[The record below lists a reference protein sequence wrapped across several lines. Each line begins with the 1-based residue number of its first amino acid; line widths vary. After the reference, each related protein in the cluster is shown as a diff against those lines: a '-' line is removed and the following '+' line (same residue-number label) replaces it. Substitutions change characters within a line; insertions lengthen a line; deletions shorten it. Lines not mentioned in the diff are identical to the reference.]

1 MHKPY
6 RDIVKQGDVNFRK
19 PEPRERKR
27 SSLPTIPRSTVIN
40 FIAIA
45 LLFGL
50 IFAMQH
56 VSRNWIKGEETAAPP
71 EVTAKAKAKP
81 VTVTL
86 DEATATVENETTDN
100 VVVTTEE
107 TTTEKAVATETTETT
122 APQTTEVKTAV
133 VTLEEDAQAKVE
145 TTESPATTKETV
157 KTTTRRRTY
166 RAARPASYGRDRY
179 WQDRQV
185 GVEELDN
192 EFARERYKDLNREY
206 SSGTAA
212 ETQPA
217 PTYSSSYDYKA
228 RERYEPTA
236 YEPSRSYGYAQSGD
250 LDGAEARERY
260 KSENKKLSGPDADL
274 DY

>member
-6 RDIVKQGDVNFRK
+6 RDIVRQGEVKFTK
-19 PEPRERKR
+19 PQPRESKR
-27 SSLPTIPRSTVIN
+27 SFFPTIPRSTVIN

-56 VSRNWIKGEETAAPP
+56 ISRNWITGDEETSVT
-71 EVTAKAKAKP
+71 EVTAKAKP

-86 DEATATVENETTDN
+86 DEVTATVETKTTDN

-107 TTTEKAVATETTETT
+107 KVVTET
-122 APQTTEVKTAV
+122 APPPTTEVKATV
-133 VTLEEDAQAKVE
+133 VTLGDEAQAKVE
-145 TTESPATTKETV
+145 TTKAPATTKEKV

-166 RAARPASYGRDRY
+166 RAARPTSYGRDRY
-179 WQDRQV
+179 WQDRQA

-192 EFARERYKDLNREY
+192 EFARERYKNLNREY

-236 YEPSRSYGYAQSGD
+236 YEPSSSYGYARSGD
-250 LDGAEARERY
+250 LDGAEAREMY
-260 KSENKKLSGPDADL
+260 KSENKRLSGSDANL
-274 DY
+274 D